1 MKTLFGIPYGVGQ
14 LIMIPIGLVL
24 MYLAIVKGFE
34 PLLLLSLSFGGLLA
48 NCPLSGIVAP
58 PCLVALFS
66 TNRPGVRGR
75 RSSSNETSRPFS
87 FVLTSDNV
95 AQMMLERLI
104 STFRDEGFF
113 TSLLNADE
121 NIWSVMLNDA
131 EISVRREGRRRITM
145 RHISS

>member
-1 MKTLFGIPYGVGQ
+1 MIVAGIGVSTVVDGKPILSQEVFGIGI
-14 LIMIPIGLVL
+14 LMTLVTT
-24 MYLAIVKGFE
+24 V
-34 PLLLLSLSFGGLLA
+34 
-48 NCPLSGIVAP
+48 VAP

-75 RSSSNETSRPFS
+75 RSPSNETSRPFS

-131 EISVRREGRRRITM
+131 EISVKREGRRRITM